1 MKIVQVVP
9 KSGADVRLKSLL
21 NAKERELRGRS
32 TFRREK
38 PGLWK
43 HVKYPGR
50 IRWDAG
56 TGGILLADIQTGRE
70 PDWQLTNAF
79 VGYLN
84 RHLGPHIESITIQ
97 YREVAPAVRAR
108 GRRATRATRRR

>member
-9 KSGADVRLKSLL
+9 RSGADVRLKSLL
-21 NAKERELRGRS
+21 NAKERELRSRP
-32 TFRREK
+32 TAFRREK
-38 PGLWK
+38 SGVWK

-56 TGGILLADIQTGRE
+56 TGGILLAEIHTGRE

-79 VGYLN
+79 VGYLD
-84 RHLGPHIESITIQ
+84 RHLGPNIESITIQ
-97 YREVAPAVRAR
+97 YREDAPAVRAR
-108 GRRATRATRRR
+108 GSRATRRR